1 MDNDL
6 FSKVFLLESKTDEVY
21 IDDDFFVLYREGR
34 LYYYKEIEEKLDID
48 DLKLFIKNSLG
59 VSDIKVISLN
69 NAKIKNKDDTNYNFI
84 KAIKKPY
91 FLFYILYL
99 VVLFIIFVFLYLNIS
114 KEHKKDEFDNLK
126 TNIEEIKKDNK
137 FIYITKIVFNI
148 YENAKLN
155 NVTVNSILFENSKV
169 LLKLESIKKDGIYN
183 LLKKIKKSAI
193 EDMQYNEESKRYRAH
208 VSFKIFR
215 N

>member
-1 MDNDL
+1 M
-6 FSKVFLLESKTDEVY
+6 
-21 IDDDFFVLYREGR
+21 
-34 LYYYKEIEEKLDID
+34 
-48 DLKLFIKNSLG
+48 
-59 VSDIKVISLN
+59 ISLN
-69 NAKIKNKDDTNYNFI
+69 KAKIKNYDDTNYNFI

-99 VVLFIIFVFLYLNIS
+99 VALFIICIFLYLNIN
-114 KEHKKDEFDNLK
+114 KVHKKDEFYNLK
-126 TNIEEIKKDNK
+126 TNIEEIKKDNR
-137 FIYITKIVFNI
+137 FIYITKRVLNI

-155 NVTVNSILFENSKV
+155 DVTVNSILFENSKV
-169 LLKLESIKKDGIYN
+169 LLKLEAIKKNGIYN
-183 LLKKIKKSAI
+183 LLKNIKKSAI